1 LRLRT
6 FCVIA
11 IALVA
16 GCGGGGPK
24 SDPDQISQLLKDAA
38 NAVADRDGSKA
49 CGYLTPEAQQQV
61 VSLAAAAAAFGG
73 ADCASIVKIATATLA
88 PLDRKQIEDAQPQN
102 IAVNGPVATAQ
113 IAVAS
118 ANNQPSP
125 PVQLSLQK
133 TSDGWKI
140 SALANLPA

>member
-1 LRLRT
+1 MCL
-6 FCVIA
+6 IA

-24 SDPDQISQLLKDAA
+24 SDPDQIGQLLKDAA

-61 VSLAAAAAAFGG
+61 VSLAGSAFGG
-73 ADCASIVKIATATLA
+73 SDCASVVGLATATLA

-102 IAVNGPVATAQ
+102 ISVTGAVATAQ
-113 IAVAS
+113 IAVPS
-118 ANNQPSP
+118 ANNQSP

-133 TSDGWKI
+133 TTDGWKI
-140 SALANLPA
+140 SAVSNLPA